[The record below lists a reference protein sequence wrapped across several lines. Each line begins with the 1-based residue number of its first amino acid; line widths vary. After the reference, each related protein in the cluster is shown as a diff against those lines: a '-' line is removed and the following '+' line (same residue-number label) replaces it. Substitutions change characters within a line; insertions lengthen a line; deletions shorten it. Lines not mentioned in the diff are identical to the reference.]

1 MKKKKFLKV
10 VLLCLSFILCL
21 GLFVGCSE
29 SEEDKKGNEKFGIY
43 ENTKGLI
50 EGKLKAPSTA
60 KFQEF
65 DESLVEKISDNEY
78 KVKGYVD
85 AENSFGANIRS
96 NWSCTVRI
104 EGEGDDQMIKT
115 DDILIDNQ

>member
-1 MKKKKFLKV
+1 MKKKKFFKM

-21 GLFVGCSE
+21 GIFAGCSE
-29 SEEDKKGNEKFGIY
+29 SEEDKARNEKFAVY
-43 ENTKGLI
+43 KNTTEMV

-65 DESLVEKISDNEY
+65 DESLVQDLGGNKYEVS
-78 KVKGYVD
+78 GYVD
-85 AENSFGANIRS
+85 AENSFGANIRW
-96 NWSCTVRI
+96 NWHCTVRI

-115 DDILIDNQ
+115 DDIYIK